1 MSGLLTK
8 VWFDLWDDKTRTLQ
22 VVLVIALG
30 AIGIGLVIGGR
41 NLIAESVLTGW
52 QSAEPPN
59 IKLNVEPPLTA
70 AQIERLGRIEGV
82 AEVEGLYNAP
92 IEWRF
97 VGDETWQT
105 GVLNGRDDYTE
116 QKMALDGLLAGEWP
130 GRNTLGIGKIS
141 VGPGK
146 VAMGDTVEI
155 RFGDTVRQMPVVGQV
170 DPVGPTPVF
179 QETFYAN
186 GRTFTRITGIE
197 TYNLIQTRGP
207 LDQPFSFAAAEATD
221 LRIQAYFEDINVSSF
236 GLGFPAPVRIT
247 SPNETPAEDVLNA
260 LFLLLGLLGA
270 IVIILGI
277 FLVYNSI
284 SAIVSQQVDQ
294 IGVMKAIGADSRQVV
309 SSYLLL
315 VLAYGFLAALVAVPI
330 GAFAALGIQLFF
342 AQFLNLEIFEAAVD
356 PMAIWVQLGICFI
369 APLLAAIIPLRSG
382 MKITVREAISTYGLS
397 GAIGLVDRLVA
408 KAKAVPYILL
418 LTIGNTFRNRR
429 RVLVIEF
436 ALVVAGT
443 IFMMVMGLNDATN
456 YTFGNK
462 LAEVQNYQV
471 TFNTEQPERAE
482 LLEAVALEVDGVTS
496 VESWLLQSATIR
508 PVSQVESDVE
518 DARVTVY
525 GQSAATT
532 FYRPE
537 LLAGRWLLPTDENQV
552 VVSQRIAEEQGWTIG
567 DVVTL
572 ENGNGRILNTE
583 IVGIV
588 FDPATNSSVHL
599 PLAILQREWR
609 NFGLANKINI
619 QTTNV
624 DAAFQLA
631 VAEAAT
637 QAFEESGIGLAP
649 ANANTIAEITDSASD
664 GFDIILN
671 LLAVMAVVIALVGG
685 VGLSGILSLS
695 VLERRREIGVMRA
708 IGASNWQVIRL
719 FVGEGVLLGLLS
731 WLIAF
736 PLSIPFAYLFAT
748 QALSFALNQQLVYQ
762 FTPAGA
768 ILWLVIISVLAMI
781 ASALPARGASKI
793 SVRESLAYS

>member
-8 VWFDLWDDKTRTLQ
+8 VWFDLWNDKSRTMQ

-41 NLIAESVLTGW
+41 NLIAGSVLTGW
-52 QSAEPPN
+52 QSAEPPH
-59 IKLNVEPPLTA
+59 IKLNVNPPLTSD
-70 AQIERLGRIEGV
+70 QIERLGRIEGIN
-82 AEVEGLYNAP
+82 EVEGLYSAP
-92 IEWRF
+92 VEWRF
-97 VGDETWQT
+97 VGEEAWQT
-105 GVLNGRDDYTE
+105 GFLNGRDDYQA

-130 GRNTLGIGKIS
+130 GRNTIGVGKIS
-141 VGPGK
+141 VGPSQVG
-146 VAMGDTVEI
+146 VGDTVEL
-155 RFGDTVRQMPVVGQV
+155 RFGDNVRQFPVVGQL

-179 QETFYAN
+179 QETFYVD
-186 GRTFTRITGIE
+186 GRTFTRLTGID
-197 TYNLIQTRGP
+197 TYNLVQARDTTNV
-207 LDQPFSFAAAEATD
+207 PFDFAAAEATD
-221 LRIQAYFEDINVSSF
+221 LRIQAYFEDIDVDSF

-247 SPNETPAEDVLNA
+247 SPDETPAEDVLNA

-270 IVIILGI
+270 IVIILGV

-309 SSYLLL
+309 FSYLLL
-315 VLAYGFLAALVAVPI
+315 VLAYGFFAALVAIPI
-330 GAFAALGIQLFF
+330 GGLAATGIQLFF
-342 AQFLNLEIFEAAVD
+342 AQFLNLEIFELSVD
-356 PMAIWVQLGICFI
+356 PTAIVVQVIICFI

-382 MKITVREAISTYGLS
+382 MKITVREAISTYGLT
-397 GAIGLVDRLVA
+397 GAIGLVDKLVA
-408 KAKAVPYILL
+408 KAKNVPYIIL

-443 IFMMVMGLNDATN
+443 IFMMVIGLNDATN

-471 TFNTEQPERAE
+471 TFDTAQPERTR
-482 LLEAVALEVDGVTS
+482 LLEEIAQNVAGVTA
-496 VESWLLQSATIR
+496 VESWLLQAATIR
-508 PVSQVESDVE
+508 PVTQLESDVE

-525 GQSAATT
+525 GQPADTT
-532 FYRPE
+532 FYQPE
-537 LLAGRWLLPTDENQV
+537 LINGRWLMPADTKALV
-552 VVSQRIAEEQGWTIG
+552 ISQRLSEEQNWLVG

-572 ENGNGRILNTE
+572 ENGNGRTIDTQ
-583 IVGIV
+583 IVGII
-588 FDPATNSSVHL
+588 FDPASNSSVHL
-599 PLAILQREWR
+599 PLETLQREWR
-609 NFGLANKINI
+609 NVGLSNKINV
-619 QTTNV
+619 QTTET
-624 DAAFQLA
+624 DAAAQLQA
-631 VAEAAT
+631 AEALT
-637 QAFEESGIGLAP
+637 QAYTSAGINLAP
-649 ANANTIAEITDSASD
+649 ANANTIAEITASAAD

-671 LLAVMAVVIALVGG
+671 LLAVMAIVIALVGG

-719 FVGEGVLLGLLS
+719 FVGEGVLLGLIS
-731 WLIAF
+731 WLIAL
-736 PLSIPFAYLFAT
+736 PLSIPFAYLFST

-768 ILWLVIISVLAMI
+768 LLWFGIITILAII
-781 ASALPARGASKI
+781 ASALPARGAAKI
-793 SVRESLAYS
+793 SVRESLAYT